1 MKTDARVRYTKMR
14 IRDAFF
20 DCLERKPLNRITVKE
35 LCEMAEINRATF
47 YKHYMDPY
55 DLMDQIKQDCMDHFK
70 NFIRRSEGIPPTE
83 LTTRLLAGMQ
93 DPGQRILLLCGSNGD
108 PTFPERIA
116 DLLYQQ
122 YLPAIKA
129 ALPGRPENQQIAA
142 YFFLSGGSGKLL
154 TEWIRSGKQSAPEEV
169 SRQLLEMCDAFMRAY
184 AK

>member
-55 DLMDQIKQDCMDHFK
+55 DLMDQIKQDCIDHFK
-70 NFIRRSEGIPPTE
+70 DFVQKYAGVHPTE

-108 PTFPERIA
+108 PDFPKRIM

-122 YLPAIKA
+122 YMPSIKV
-129 ALPGRPENQQIAA
+129 ALPGRSEHEQIAA
-142 YFFLSGGSGKLL
+142 YFFISGGSGKLL
-154 TEWIRSGKQSAPEEV
+154 EEWIRNGMQTAPEEV
-169 SRQLLEMCDAFMRAY
+169 SRQLLEMCEAFMRAY